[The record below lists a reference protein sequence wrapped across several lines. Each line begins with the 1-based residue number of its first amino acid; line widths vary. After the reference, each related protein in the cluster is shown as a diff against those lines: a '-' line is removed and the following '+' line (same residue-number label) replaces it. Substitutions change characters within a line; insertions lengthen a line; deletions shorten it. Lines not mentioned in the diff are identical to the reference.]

1 MLNIYCQMLMSIL
14 VVNSQS
20 MGLGGGFIMTIYLE
34 NGTRYSIYLLVPWYS
49 TYSYQVQYLLAEHG
63 TGRWLHHDYL
73 YLKNGTRYCR
83 VGVVS
88 KEVWWSIVV
97 SVTASRPPVSC
108 SNLGPVASL

>member
-49 TYSYQVQYLLAEHG
+49 IPTRTRYSTYSQSMG
-63 TGRWLHHDYL
+63 
-73 YLKNGTRYCR
+73 
-83 VGVVS
+83 
-88 KEVWWSIVV
+88 
-97 SVTASRPPVSC
+97 
-108 SNLGPVASL
+108 LGGGFIMTIYT